1 MNTLQKYMFPIFIA
15 LMILSQCFFIVDETE
30 KVVKLRF
37 GEIIQSDFKP
47 GLQFKIPG
55 YHTVKKFDDRILSI
69 DYDDEENFLTAEK
82 KNLIVDF
89 FVKWR
94 IIDVENFYRA
104 TSGIE
109 RNGSDRLLDIIKDGL
124 KGEFAKLTI
133 QEAVSADRTEIMQ
146 AMFERVTKTATELGI
161 EVLDVRIKRLDLPD
175 EVIGDA
181 YERMR
186 QERYR
191 VATELRSEGEE
202 QANILRAK
210 AERLRTETLS
220 AAYRDAE
227 IIRGEADA
235 KATAI
240 YAQAFEKNR
249 EFYNFYRSLEAYR
262 KSIGNGNDIMV
273 LSPDSEF
280 FEYLGNSKED

>member
-1 MNTLQKYMFPIFIA
+1 MNKLSNYMFPAFLLI
-15 LMILSQCFFIVDETE
+15 LLLSQCFFIVDETE

-37 GEIIQSDFKP
+37 GEIIRSDFEP
-47 GLQFKIPG
+47 GIGFKVPG
-55 YHTVKKFDDRILSI
+55 YHTIRKFDDRILSI
-69 DYDDEENFLTAEK
+69 DYYEQDDFLTAEK

-94 IIDVENFYRA
+94 ITDVENFYRA

-109 RNGSDRLLDIIKDGL
+109 KKGSDRLLDIIKDGL

-133 QEAVSADRTEIMQ
+133 KEAVSADRTQIMQ

-202 QANILRAK
+202 QAEIVRAK
-210 AERLRTETLS
+210 AERERTVILS
-220 AAYRDAE
+220 GAYRDAE

-235 KATAI
+235 LATEI
-240 YAQAFEKNR
+240 YAKAFDKNR

-262 KSIGNGNDIMV
+262 RSIGTGNDILV
-273 LSPDSEF
+273 LSPDSEY
-280 FEYLGNSKED
+280 FEYLNNSTKK

>member
-1 MNTLQKYMFPIFIA
+1 MFPAFLLI
-15 LMILSQCFFIVDETE
+15 LLLSQCFFIVDETE

-37 GEIIQSDFKP
+37 GEIIRSDFEP
-47 GLQFKIPG
+47 GIGFKVPG
-55 YHTVKKFDDRILSI
+55 YHTIRKFDDRILSI
-69 DYDDEENFLTAEK
+69 DYYEQDDFLTAEK

-94 IIDVENFYRA
+94 ITDVENFYRA

-109 RNGSDRLLDIIKDGL
+109 KKGSDRLLDIIKDGL

-133 QEAVSADRTEIMQ
+133 KEAVSADRTQIMQ

-202 QANILRAK
+202 QAEIVRAK
-210 AERLRTETLS
+210 AERERTVILS
-220 AAYRDAE
+220 GAYRDAE

-235 KATAI
+235 LATEI
-240 YAQAFEKNR
+240 YAKAFDKNR

-262 KSIGNGNDIMV
+262 RSIGTGNDILV
-273 LSPDSEF
+273 LSPDSEY
-280 FEYLGNSKED
+280 FEYLNNSTKK